1 MTYIPIAREARIE
14 ESQSSSATDPFS
26 KPVLTPWPA
35 SATATSDRHR
45 LLTRFC
51 SSGSKSRSCLSSPIT
66 RLATRRQLEP
76 RQLLPGATE
85 RGGNRL
91 SSSRVS
97 DYSRIALT
105 TTPFPNP
112 HHAGRGVREVPIVER
127 SEDVYSVI
135 GGLAVFAALCVAALL
150 VLGRYPAAHLWTL
163 YRTFL
168 PCSLR
173 RPSS

>member
-1 MTYIPIAREARIE
+1 MACLGDRHLG
-14 ESQSSSATDPFS
+14 SSSAAGEVLFVGLQEPILSEFS
-26 KPVLTPWPA
+26 YHTARNTTPA
-35 SATATSDRHR
+35 RTSPIVVRRHR
-45 LLTRFC
+45 
-51 SSGSKSRSCLSSPIT
+51 
-66 RLATRRQLEP
+66 ARRQSSFILAGFG
-76 RQLLPGATE
+76 LLPYRAD
-85 RGGNRL
+85 
-91 SSSRVS
+91 
-97 DYSRIALT
+97 DYSVSQ
-105 TTPFPNP
+105 PSPCWS
-112 HHAGRGVREVPIVER
+112 GVREVPIVER